1 MGTYSFARVV
11 TGFFMHK
18 SQRSL
23 IFDLSVFFG
32 SIAVLSYFV
41 WYGFYGPRSF
51 DHAKV
56 VKRLVQEQ
64 QKITANLESRKKSL
78 NARVALLRP
87 NSIDPDMLDEQARK
101 RLEFANK
108 ADILIVK
115 QPK

>member
-1 MGTYSFARVV
+1 MVAYGFTCVV
-11 TGFFMHK
+11 TGFFMRK

-23 IFDLSVFFG
+23 VFDLSVFFG
-32 SIAVLSYFV
+32 SIAVLSYFI

-56 VKRLVQEQ
+56 VKQLVQEQ
-64 QKITANLESRKKSL
+64 QKITADLESEKKAL

-108 ADILIVK
+108 ADLVIVK
-115 QPK
+115 